1 MENQRWLVGEN
12 RYKGERL
19 LLRRPEIIDVKALL
33 PRFPVLATITH
44 ELEGVTSDGLPER
57 AYNESLADLDHEI
70 ITAFDGGNGTV
81 VLVETFS
88 GERNYYFYIA
98 EGVDVSKTAAVIMR
112 QYPNAKLST
121 FSKPDPAWN
130 FLARYAKDYF

>member
-12 RYKGERL
+12 RYKGQRL
-19 LLRRPEIIDVKALL
+19 LLRRPEIINVKGLL
-33 PRFPVLATITH
+33 PQFPVLATITH
-44 ELEGVTSDGLPER
+44 ELEIVTSDGLPAR
-57 AYNESLADLDHEI
+57 AYNESLADLDEAI

-88 GERNYYFYIA
+88 GERNYYFYVA
-98 EGVDVSKTAAVIMR
+98 VGVEVSKAAAAIMQ

-121 FSKPDPAWN
+121 FSKPDPTWN
-130 FLARYAKDYF
+130 FLAQYAKQYF